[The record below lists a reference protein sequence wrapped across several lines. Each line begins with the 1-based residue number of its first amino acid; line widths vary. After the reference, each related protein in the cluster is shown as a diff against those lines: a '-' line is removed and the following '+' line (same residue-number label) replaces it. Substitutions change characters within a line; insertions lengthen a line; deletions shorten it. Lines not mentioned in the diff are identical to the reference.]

1 MTPIINFTARLGRDA
16 EVKTTQNGSSFVG
29 FTCATD
35 AFVNGKTETMW
46 FNVVDYSD
54 RTLKIAQ
61 YLNKGKLVN
70 ICGEYTDRLYL
81 NKNNEQQISRDIK
94 CLKIDFVSNGQN
106 SDSETSSSE
115 AKQTTNQTQ
124 QISQPQQSSAPF
136 PSMAAAMPSVNI
148 DSDDL
153 PF

>member
-16 EVKTTQNGSSFVG
+16 EVRTAQNGRQFVS

-35 AFVNGKTETMW
+35 AFINGKNETMW
-46 FNVVDYSD
+46 FTVIDYTD

-61 YLNKGKLVN
+61 YLTKGKLVS

-81 NKNNEQQISRDIK
+81 NKNNEQQISRDVK
-94 CLKIDFVSNGQN
+94 SMKIDFISNGQ
-106 SDSETSSSE
+106 SGETESSTSEVS
-115 AKQTTNQTQ
+115 QQPTQ
-124 QISQPQQSSAPF
+124 SQPQPQASAPF
-136 PSMAAAMPSVNI
+136 PSMAAAMPSVN
-148 DSDDL
+148 DDDL